1 MKRARP
7 GSSPSRKNVDLRA
20 EPRRRVELAHRVG
33 DRQRVRRVG
42 EPHLAVGL
50 EVGGRLAVGDDEQH
64 RLGVGVLAEE
74 PVGEQQPVV
83 EVGALVPARVEAGEL
98 LDLHHLGVPA
108 EGDQLEVVAAE
119 ARADQ
124 LVQGQRGA
132 LHRHPAPVHRH
143 RERRV
148 DEQRDGRLGAGL
160 GLDDLDVVDL
170 EPHRATRRRSR
181 STALVIVRG
190 TSHGS
195 VSPNSHRRVAPDG
208 SPASPVV
215 RVSRAP
221 ERPLIRS
228 ATSRSS
234 ALPSWRI
241 ALGESRSSP
250 SDPRLR

>member
-1 MKRARP
+1 M
-7 GSSPSRKNVDLRA
+7 GSPSVTTSSTGWALGCLRKN
-20 EPRRRVELAHRVG
+20 
-33 DRQRVRRVG
+33 
-42 EPHLAVGL
+42 
-50 EVGGRLAVGDDEQH
+50 RLASS
-64 RLGVGVLAEE
+64 R
-74 PVGEQQPVV
+74 PWWR
-83 EVGALVPARVEAGEL
+83 LVPLAQRGVERGEL
-98 LDLHHLGVPA
+98 LDLHHLRVPA
-108 EGDQLEVVAAE
+108 EADQLEVVAAE

-124 LVQGQRGA
+124 LVQRQRGA

-148 DEQRDGRLGAGL
+148 DQQRDGGLGAGL

-170 EPHRATRRRSR
+170 QPHRRPPPSRQHRVGDRARDVPRLGVAELPAPAWRRTARRPARSY
-181 STALVIVRG
+181 
-190 TSHGS
+190 
-195 VSPNSHRRVAPDG
+195 
-208 SPASPVV
+208 

-250 SDPRLR
+250 SEPRLR